1 METTLPQFV
10 LALVFGSCLL
20 VLLLSATSRFLHY
33 RAEKRSLKRR
43 VICRLCLHAFE
54 VFSDEG
60 LVDCPSC
67 HTKNER
73 RGGV

>member
-1 METTLPQFV
+1 METTLSHFV
-10 LALVFGSCLL
+10 LALIFGSFLL
-20 VLLLSATSRFLHY
+20 VLILSAASRFLHV
-33 RAEKRSLKRR
+33 RAEKRSLRRR

-54 VFSDEG
+54 DFGESD

-73 RGGV
+73 CRSS